1 MSDLIKFLKGKKTFL
16 IAIAVVVLGCLQ
28 GFDVFTLPEYIW
40 PILGGLGL
48 ASVRD
53 GINTWAAKIKGDGDG

>member
-1 MSDLIKFLKGKKTFL
+1 MKDIIEFLKGKKTF
-16 IAIAVVVLGCLQ
+16 IVAIAVVVFGILQ
-28 GFDVFTLPEYIW
+28 GFDVFTLPEVVW

-53 GINTWAAKIKGDGDG
+53 GINSWAKKVKGDDD